1 MPSTWPGHLAGT
13 NAPVGR
19 QMFNRKHT
27 NIFVIPNYYC
37 YKEKIKNVL
46 RGY

>member
-13 NAPVGR
+13 NVPVGR

-46 RGY
+46 REY